1 MAIKYCW
8 ISGIAL
14 LPFLLT
20 LGCGKLG
27 KVDQGR
33 AIEFDKAKGTVT
45 LIRDL
50 KADPQKLNDSILTPV
65 TYTIPAD
72 PAEMGA
78 EPKVGYRMNLDT
90 KKNQIVIFNP
100 ASQNLKTIHYT
111 LIDQKDNIAKD
122 NPLVFDKAEEKP
134 KKFPVID
141 REKKTIAIYSGIQ
154 KILITFT
161 VPEEYFTLP
170 DKTWDAGDEVR
181 IYCKEEG
188 KARRLMN
195 VSQTDIFKK

>member
-8 ISGIAL
+8 ILGLAL
-14 LPFLLT
+14 LLFLLT
-20 LGCGKLG
+20 LGCGELG

-33 AIEFDKAKGTVT
+33 VVEFDKAKGTVT
-45 LIRDL
+45 LIRE
-50 KADPQKLNDSILTPV
+50 KADSQKSDYSILPPC

-72 PAEMGA
+72 PEEMGA
-78 EPKVGYRMNLDT
+78 EPKVGYRMKLDT

-100 ASQNLKTIHYT
+100 ASQNLKTIYYT

-141 REKKTIAIYSGIQ
+141 REKKTIAIYSGTQ

-161 VPEEYFTLP
+161 VPEEYFALP
-170 DKTWDAGDEVR
+170 DKAWDAGDEVR
-181 IYCKEEG
+181 IYYKEEG

-195 VSQTDIFKK
+195 VSKIDIFKK